1 MEKTTSIE
9 NQDWFWPV
17 IFKEIESND
26 FPLSS
31 LGIDSI
37 DLTSSVNINFSFLC
51 KHMFF
56 LISDKKI

>member
-37 DLTSSVNINFSFLC
+37 DLTSSV
-51 KHMFF
+51 
-56 LISDKKI
+56 